1 VIVTRH
7 QSGNCACSVLKLESV
22 IYNKTQKRC
31 AQVRVLIGSSCR
43 ELVAVALSFAL
54 ENQREVFKSA
64 LRSRLFDLARVLND
78 DLYRFRLPRGEISFA
93 SLKGKRGMPSR

>member
-54 ENQREVFKSA
+54 ENRCTGNRTGGS
-64 LRSRLFDLARVLND
+64 N
-78 DLYRFRLPRGEISFA
+78 
-93 SLKGKRGMPSR
+93 PSSSVE